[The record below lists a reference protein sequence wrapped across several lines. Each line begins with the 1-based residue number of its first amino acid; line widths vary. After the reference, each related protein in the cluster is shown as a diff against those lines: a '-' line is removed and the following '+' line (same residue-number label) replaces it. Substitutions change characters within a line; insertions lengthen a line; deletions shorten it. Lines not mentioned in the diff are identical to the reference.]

1 MFERFTT
8 SARAVVR
15 SALAQTNQSIDVEHL
30 FLGVVH
36 HADGPLRDLLA
47 EVGITADDAKDEL
60 RSGEGPLGDVD
71 AEALRSIGIDLDAV
85 RRSLESTFG
94 EGALDREPPRS
105 RSWFGKPRSRVTNDG
120 RKTLELS
127 LREAIR
133 LKSREI
139 GVEHLLLGILRAPN
153 VKVTKMIEAHVPI
166 SVLRGRVEA
175 LTSRAA

>member
-15 SALAQTNQSIDVEHL
+15 SALAQSKQSIDVEHL
-30 FLGVVH
+30 FVGVVQN
-36 HADGPLRDLLA
+36 ADGPLEDLLA
-47 EVGITADDAKDEL
+47 EAGITAAEVAADVQD
-60 RSGEGPLGDVD
+60 GPLGDVD

-94 EGALDREPPRS
+94 EGALDREPPRA
-105 RSWFGKPRSRVTNDG
+105 RSWFGKPRSRVTSDG
-120 RKTLELS
+120 KKALELS

-153 VKVTKMIEAHVPI
+153 PKVSRIIEAHIPI
-166 SVLRGRVEA
+166 AVLRQRVEA